1 MWTKTY
7 CFVFQ
12 EDLRRQDE
20 ERSAK
25 NRAKRQKRKKAEKKK
40 TGTAVTDSASD
51 VAPAVAAGEW
61 VCVSQLTHAHTHYWK
76 FR

>member
-1 MWTKTY
+1 M
-7 CFVFQ
+7 
-12 EDLRRQDE
+12 RRQDE

-51 VAPAVAAGEW
+51 VAPAVATGEW
-61 VCVSQLTHAHTHYWK
+61 ACG
-76 FR
+76 